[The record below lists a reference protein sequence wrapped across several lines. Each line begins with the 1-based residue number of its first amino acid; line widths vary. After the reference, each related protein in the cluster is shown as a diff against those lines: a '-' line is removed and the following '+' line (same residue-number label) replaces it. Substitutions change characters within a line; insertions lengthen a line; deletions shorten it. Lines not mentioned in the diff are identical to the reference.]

1 MSLIFASSRSGDLV
15 IVWRCVRIKSLYTR
29 VVLVFIFIVMLS
41 LFAAFLISTWMFEGR
56 THHFIEETLAKD
68 AKNIIE
74 AYQSNSSAELGSF
87 VQGFSGLSIYTIQLY
102 NKEGV
107 PQLEEKEPIHV
118 EQSQIQQVL
127 GGDIARSLDAE
138 THGLPIVGV
147 PLSVKGDPYALF
159 LTLDKNTVEQ
169 EQENM
174 PWIHALYILVLLIGS
189 FLILIAARYVVN
201 PIMQLTEATKRMA
214 KGTFDSASLP
224 MNRRDEI
231 GQLSVSFHEMAK
243 ELAKLDQMRQ
253 DFVSSVSHE
262 IQSPLT
268 SISGFTK
275 ALKQKKMSEETRLR
289 YLTIIEEESERLSRL
304 GQNLLQLSYLQ
315 QEQHPLKVTTYQLDE
330 QLRRAVITLEPL
342 WTVKEINMVVDLEA
356 ITVHADKDQ
365 LDQVWINLLNNAI
378 KFTAPHGTIRI
389 QSMGKAQQNIVS
401 ITDSGIGIPQE
412 ELADIFKPFH
422 KVDKARSSSVKGNGL
437 GLSIVKQIIEMHNGE
452 IHVSSSLGA
461 GTIFTV
467 ALPREN

>member
-1 MSLIFASSRSGDLV
+1 
-15 IVWRCVRIKSLYTR
+15 
-29 VVLVFIFIVMLS
+29 MLS

-201 PIMQLTEATKRMA
+201 PIMQLTEATKRMV

-356 ITVHADKDQ
+356 ITVQADKDQ

>member
-1 MSLIFASSRSGDLV
+1 MV
-15 IVWRCVRIKSLYTR
+15 
-29 VVLVFIFIVMLS
+29 
-41 LFAAFLISTWMFEGR
+41 STWMFEGR
-56 THHFIEETLAKD
+56 SHNFIAEKLVTD
-68 AKNIIE
+68 GKNIIQ
-74 AYQSNSSAELGSF
+74 AYQRAPSAELGSF
-87 VQGFSGLSIYTIQLY
+87 VQSFSGLSIYTIQLY
-102 NKEGV
+102 NKTGA
-107 PQLEEKEPIHV
+107 PLLEENEHMHV
-118 EQSQIQQVL
+118 EQSNIKQVL
-127 GGDIARSLDAE
+127 GGNIARTVDAE

-147 PLSVKGDPYALF
+147 PFSVKGDPYALF

-174 PWIHALYILVLLIGS
+174 PWIHALYILVLFIGS

-214 KGTFDSASLP
+214 KGNFDSASLP

-231 GQLSVSFHEMAK
+231 GQLSVSFHDMAK
-243 ELAKLDQMRQ
+243 ELAKLDQMRK

-275 ALKQKKMSEETRLR
+275 ALKQKKMSEESRLR

-315 QEQHPLKVTTYQLDE
+315 QEQLPLKVTTYRLDE
-330 QLRRAVITLEPL
+330 QLRRGVITLEPL
-342 WTVKEINMVVDLEA
+342 WTKKEINVVVDLEA

-389 QSMGKAQQNIVS
+389 QSIGKAHQNIVS
-401 ITDSGIGIPQE
+401 ITDSGMGIPEE
-412 ELADIFKPFH
+412 ELVNIFKPFH

-437 GLSIVKQIIEMHNGE
+437 GLSIVKQIIDMHNGE
-452 IHVSSSLGA
+452 IHVSSSLGS

-467 ALPREN
+467 TIPSET

>member
-1 MSLIFASSRSGDLV
+1 M
-15 IVWRCVRIKSLYTR
+15 KSLYTR
-29 VVLVFIFIVMLS
+29 VVLVFICIVMLS
-41 LFAAFLISTWMFEGR
+41 LFAAFMVSTWMFEEQKQN
-56 THHFIEETLAKD
+56 FIEETLVKD
-68 AKNIIE
+68 GKTIIE
-74 AYQSNSSAELGSF
+74 AYQANHSAELGSF
-87 VQGFSGLSIYTIQLY
+87 VHSFAGLSIYRIQLY
-102 NKEGV
+102 NKSGS
-107 PQLEEKEPIHV
+107 PLLEEKEPMHV
-118 EQSQIQQVL
+118 EQSNIKQVL
-127 GGDIARSLDAE
+127 GGNIARSVDTE
-138 THGLPIVGV
+138 TQGLPLVGV

-159 LTLDKNTVEQ
+159 LTLSKQAIEKEQ
-169 EQENM
+169 ESM
-174 PWIHALYILVLLIGS
+174 PWIHALYVLVLFIGS

-201 PIMQLTEATKRMA
+201 PIMKLTEATKRMA
-214 KGTFDSASLP
+214 KGTFDSANLP

-253 DFVSSVSHE
+253 YFVSSVSHE

-275 ALKQKKMSEETRLR
+275 ALKQKKMSEESRLR

-315 QEQHPLKVTTYQLDE
+315 QEQHPLKVTKYRLDE
-330 QLRRAVITLEPL
+330 QLRKVVITLEPL
-342 WTVKEINMVVDLEA
+342 WTVKAINMDVDVEA

-389 QSMGKAQQNIVS
+389 QAMGKAHQHIVS
-401 ITDSGIGIPQE
+401 ITDSGIGIPE
-412 ELADIFKPFH
+412 DELVNIFKPFH

-437 GLSIVKQIIEMHNGE
+437 GLSIVKQIIDMHNGE
-452 IHVSSSLGA
+452 IHVSSSLGT
-461 GTIFTV
+461 GTTFTV
-467 ALPREN
+467 TLPRES

>member
-1 MSLIFASSRSGDLV
+1 MV

>member
-1 MSLIFASSRSGDLV
+1 MV
-15 IVWRCVRIKSLYTR
+15 IVWRCIKIKSLYTR

-41 LFAAFLISTWMFEGR
+41 LFVAFLISTWMFEGR
-56 THHFIEETLAKD
+56 THTFIEETLVKD
-68 AKNIIE
+68 GKNIIE
-74 AYQSNSSAELGSF
+74 AYQSNPSADVGSF
-87 VQGFSGLSIYTIQLY
+87 VQSFSGLSIYTIQLY

-107 PQLEEKEPIHV
+107 PQLDEKDPMHV
-118 EQSQIQQVL
+118 EWSHIQQVL
-127 GGDIARSLDAE
+127 GGNIARSLIAD
-138 THGLPIVGV
+138 THGLPMVGV
-147 PLSVKGDPYALF
+147 PFSVKGDPYALF

-214 KGTFDSASLP
+214 KGTFDSANLP

-275 ALKQKKMSEETRLR
+275 ALKQKKLSEETRLR

-342 WTVKEINMVVDLEA
+342 WNVKEINMVVDLEA

-389 QSMGKAQQNIVS
+389 QSMGKTHQNIVS
-401 ITDSGIGIPQE
+401 ITDSGIGIPE
-412 ELADIFKPFH
+412 DELADIFKPFH

-437 GLSIVKQIIEMHNGE
+437 GLSIVKQIIDMHNGE
-452 IHVSSSLGA
+452 IHVSSSLGT

>member
-1 MSLIFASSRSGDLV
+1 MV
-15 IVWRCVRIKSLYTR
+15 
-29 VVLVFIFIVMLS
+29 
-41 LFAAFLISTWMFEGR
+41 STWMFEGR
-56 THHFIEETLAKD
+56 SHHFIAEKLVTD
-68 AKNIIE
+68 GKNIIQ
-74 AYQSNSSAELGSF
+74 AYQRAPSSELGSF
-87 VQGFSGLSIYTIQLY
+87 VQSFSGLSIYTIQLY
-102 NKEGV
+102 NKAGA
-107 PQLEEKEPIHV
+107 PLLEENEPMHV
-118 EQSQIQQVL
+118 EQSNIKQVL
-127 GGDIARSLDAE
+127 GGNIARTVDAE

-147 PLSVKGDPYALF
+147 PFSVKGDPYALF

-174 PWIHALYILVLLIGS
+174 PWIHALYILVLFIGS
-189 FLILIAARYVVN
+189 FLILIAARYVVY
-201 PIMQLTEATKRMA
+201 PITRLTEATKRMA
-214 KGTFDSASLP
+214 KGTFDSTSLP
-224 MNRRDEI
+224 TNRRDEI

-275 ALKQKKMSEETRLR
+275 ALKQKKMSEESRLR

-315 QEQHPLKVTTYQLDE
+315 QEQLPLKVTTYRLDE
-330 QLRRAVITLEPL
+330 QLRRGVITLEPL
-342 WTVKEINMVVDLEA
+342 WTVKEINMDVDLEA

-378 KFTAPHGTIRI
+378 KFTSPHGTIRI
-389 QSMGKAQQNIVS
+389 HSMGKAHQIIVS
-401 ITDSGIGIPQE
+401 ITDSGIGIPKE
-412 ELADIFKPFH
+412 ELVNIFKPFH

-437 GLSIVKQIIEMHNGE
+437 GLSIVKQIIDMHNGE
-452 IHVSSSLGA
+452 IHVSSSLGS

-467 ALPREN
+467 TLPTA

>member
-1 MSLIFASSRSGDLV
+1 
-15 IVWRCVRIKSLYTR
+15 
-29 VVLVFIFIVMLS
+29 
-41 LFAAFLISTWMFEGR
+41 
-56 THHFIEETLAKD
+56 
-68 AKNIIE
+68 
-74 AYQSNSSAELGSF
+74 
-87 VQGFSGLSIYTIQLY
+87 
-102 NKEGV
+102 
-107 PQLEEKEPIHV
+107 
-118 EQSQIQQVL
+118 
-127 GGDIARSLDAE
+127 
-138 THGLPIVGV
+138 
-147 PLSVKGDPYALF
+147 
-159 LTLDKNTVEQ
+159 
-169 EQENM
+169 
-174 PWIHALYILVLLIGS
+174 
-189 FLILIAARYVVN
+189 
-201 PIMQLTEATKRMA
+201 
-214 KGTFDSASLP
+214 
-224 MNRRDEI
+224 
-231 GQLSVSFHEMAK
+231 
-243 ELAKLDQMRQ
+243 
-253 DFVSSVSHE
+253 
-262 IQSPLT
+262 
-268 SISGFTK
+268 
-275 ALKQKKMSEETRLR
+275 MSEETRLR

-389 QSMGKAQQNIVS
+389 HSMGKAQQNIVS

-412 ELADIFKPFH
+412 ELANIFKPFH

-437 GLSIVKQIIEMHNGE
+437 GLSIVKQIIEMHYGE

>member
-1 MSLIFASSRSGDLV
+1 MV

-102 NKEGV
+102 SKEGV